1 MLFDSFMVWQQIV
14 LWWTTGSPL
23 SLIGIEVRSLYIQL
37 KDNLTSGLNVQYYID
52 NSGGTK
58 ASILLFNNF
67 SCHCIT
73 VEMCL
78 EWKARKKKEH
88 VIVENLENRH
98 FTEIQW
104 ISSLLKEWMAFFF
117 IANVWVCWH
126 DTGAYSVAWQKL
138 IHIQGCT
145 SGCIRLGMS
154 SVSAMRRSFESG
166 KTTAWNW
173 NILVWLDF
181 THVCNFVNASKQK
194 A

>member
-78 EWKARKKKEH
+78 EWKARKKRTCHSRKPGESAFH
-88 VIVENLENRH
+88 WNTVNFILVKGMDGFFFHSKCLSLLTWHRGL
-98 FTEIQW
+98 F
-104 ISSLLKEWMAFFF
+104 SSLTKAHSYPRVHIWVHKTRDEQCECNEEVIW
-117 IANVWVCWH
+117 VW
-126 DTGAYSVAWQKL
+126 
-138 IHIQGCT
+138 
-145 SGCIRLGMS
+145 
-154 SVSAMRRSFESG
+154 
-166 KTTAWNW
+166 
-173 NILVWLDF
+173 
-181 THVCNFVNASKQK
+181 
-194 A
+194 